1 VTASWS
7 ARLVLVA
14 TTQWDAETL
23 ATMAAYSRSARPDAA
38 TRHAI
43 AELKSLR
50 ELGRDEKNFKW

>member
-1 VTASWS
+1 VTASRS
-7 ARLVLVA
+7 ARLALVA

-23 ATMAAYSRSARPDAA
+23 AKMAARAARPDAA

-50 ELGRDEKNFKW
+50 IKERKLA